1 MGDAVVLDRRTHGIL
16 GALPGPV
23 PQIVEHPD
31 VYRPAVDSALLC
43 LGLAE
48 EFRSRPSRLSSA
60 IELCAGAG
68 LASLYASRWASTVIA
83 VDRNP
88 AAIAAMWSNSRA
100 NGVVLDLRCADV
112 NDLDCS
118 LAADVVL
125 ANPPYVPTPS
135 DATRSALGYAC
146 NGGELGRDVIDSII
160 ERAPILVRPGGTLLL
175 VQSTISDADR
185 TMTALSALGFQVSVS
200 HTRTIPFGPVML
212 GRAAWMEE
220 RGLIAPG
227 QRWEQLV
234 VIRARRR

>member
-1 MGDAVVLDRRTHGIL
+1 MGDAILDRRTHGIL
-16 GALPGPV
+16 SALPGPV
-23 PQIVEHPD
+23 PQIAEHPE
-31 VYRPAVDSALLC
+31 VYRPSVDSALLC

-48 EFRSRPSRLSSA
+48 EFRVRPSRSSSA
-60 IELCAGAG
+60 TELCAGAG
-68 LASLYASRWASTVIA
+68 LASLYATRWASTVIA

-88 AAIAAMWSNSRA
+88 AAIAVMRSNARV
-100 NGVVLDLRCADV
+100 NGVALDLRCADA
-112 NDLDCS
+112 NDLDRS
-118 LAADVVL
+118 FAADVVF
-125 ANPPYVPTPS
+125 ANPPYVPTSP

-175 VQSTISDADR
+175 VQSTISGAEQ
-185 TMTALSALGFQVSVS
+185 TMAALSALGFQVSVS

-212 GRAAWMEE
+212 GRAVWMEE